1 MILEIDMKQL
11 MTTALILLLT
21 GFQAVTVAQP
31 SKASPPADRQA
42 MHDEMQEK
50 MASAKTD
57 AERQQIMA
65 DQHKNAQTLHGPM
78 HEPMHAHMGHSARGL
93 MKGMP
98 LGDAEHFKRMQS
110 MHEQMNR

>member
-1 MILEIDMKQL
+1 MKKL

-57 AERQQIMA
+57 EERQQIMA
-65 DQHKNAQTLHGPM
+65 DQHKKAQAHHGPM
-78 HEPMHAHMGHSARGL
+78 HAQMHAHMGHSAGGP

-98 LGDAEHFKRMQS
+98 LGDTEHLNRMQC
-110 MHEQMNR
+110 MQEQMRR

>member
-1 MILEIDMKQL
+1 MILEIDMKKL

-31 SKASPPADRQA
+31 SNASPPADRKA
-42 MHDEMQEK
+42 MHDEMQER

-65 DQHKNAQTLHGPM
+65 DQHKNAQALHGS
-78 HEPMHAHMGHSARGL
+78 MHAHMGHSARGP

-98 LGDAEHFKRMQS
+98 WGDAEHLKRMHS
-110 MHEQMNR
+110 MHEQMSR

>member
-1 MILEIDMKQL
+1 MKKL

-31 SKASPPADRQA
+31 SNASPPADRKA

-65 DQHKNAQTLHGPM
+65 DHHKNALTLYGSM
-78 HEPMHAHMGHSARGL
+78 HEPMHAHMGHSVRGPL
-93 MKGMP
+93 KSMP
-98 LGDAEHFKRMQS
+98 LGDAEHLKRMQS
-110 MHEQMNR
+110 MHEQMSR